1 MADNSENVSLETSS
15 DDKIIEKEETISSDA
30 TDEKILVEADGV
42 AGGTEPDTNDNGK
55 MSSKSSDIS
64 IEEINAEGETVEKS
78 TKNAEIPIDEEI
90 GGGDQENTI
99 EEIIPIEEIG
109 AEEEIVEKTENA
121 EILIPEVVPES
132 PKDIVKIEPARIES
146 ISDDDDEEE
155 DEDDDFEDE
164 TIIER
169 LVGLT
174 EMFPK
179 GLTSTLSSTAFG
191 AVSSVKWLYGASR
204 SLTWVMSSSF
214 AVMFFPMIIEIERLG
229 IEEAQKQQQRQI
241 LLGPGAAMSGGAGK
255 AQQNAPLPTVG

>member
-1 MADNSENVSLETSS
+1 M
-15 DDKIIEKEETISSDA
+15 
-30 TDEKILVEADGV
+30 G
-42 AGGTEPDTNDNGK
+42 
-55 MSSKSSDIS
+55 
-64 IEEINAEGETVEKS
+64 
-78 TKNAEIPIDEEI
+78 
-90 GGGDQENTI
+90 
-99 EEIIPIEEIG
+99 
-109 AEEEIVEKTENA
+109 
-121 EILIPEVVPES
+121 PEVVPES

-179 GLTSTLSSTAFG
+179 GLTSTLRSTAFG

-241 LLGPGAAMSGGAGK
+241 TWSWSCNVWRCWKSTTKCSIAYSRL
-255 AQQNAPLPTVG
+255 

>member
-1 MADNSENVSLETSS
+1 ME
-15 DDKIIEKEETISSDA
+15 DDGGA
-30 TDEKILVEADGV
+30 
-42 AGGTEPDTNDNGK
+42 AGGPDTNETGK

-64 IEEINAEGETVEKS
+64 IEEIN
-78 TKNAEIPIDEEI
+78 
-90 GGGDQENTI
+90 
-99 EEIIPIEEIG
+99 

-229 IEEAQKQQQRQI
+229 IEEAQQQRQI

>member
-15 DDKIIEKEETISSDA
+15 DNKIVEKEETISSDA
-30 TDEKILVEADGV
+30 TDEKILVEGDGV

-109 AEEEIVEKTENA
+109 AEEEIIEKTENA

-155 DEDDDFEDE
+155 DEDDVSFFRPLKVSIDSYPF
-164 TIIER
+164 
-169 LVGLT
+169 L
-174 EMFPK
+174 F
-179 GLTSTLSSTAFG
+179 SAFFYL
-191 AVSSVKWLYGASR
+191 AY
-204 SLTWVMSSSF
+204 
-214 AVMFFPMIIEIERLG
+214 
-229 IEEAQKQQQRQI
+229 
-241 LLGPGAAMSGGAGK
+241 
-255 AQQNAPLPTVG
+255 

>member
-15 DDKIIEKEETISSDA
+15 DDKIVEKEETISSDA
-30 TDEKILVEADGV
+30 TDEKIVEGDGV

>member
-1 MADNSENVSLETSS
+1 MG
-15 DDKIIEKEETISSDA
+15 IMEKCLQNQAIFPLKKSMRK
-30 TDEKILVEADGV
+30 EKPLK
-42 AGGTEPDTNDNGK
+42 NR
-55 MSSKSSDIS
+55 
-64 IEEINAEGETVEKS
+64 
-78 TKNAEIPIDEEI
+78 KNAEIPIDEEI

-174 EMFPK
+174 EMF
-179 GLTSTLSSTAFG
+179 
-191 AVSSVKWLYGASR
+191 
-204 SLTWVMSSSF
+204 
-214 AVMFFPMIIEIERLG
+214 
-229 IEEAQKQQQRQI
+229 
-241 LLGPGAAMSGGAGK
+241 
-255 AQQNAPLPTVG
+255 

>member
-15 DDKIIEKEETISSDA
+15 DDKIVEKEETISSDA
-30 TDEKILVEADGV
+30 TDEKIVEGDGV

-132 PKDIVKIEPARIES
+132 PKDIEQVIRFI
-146 ISDDDDEEE
+146 
-155 DEDDDFEDE
+155 
-164 TIIER
+164 
-169 LVGLT
+169 
-174 EMFPK
+174 
-179 GLTSTLSSTAFG
+179 
-191 AVSSVKWLYGASR
+191 
-204 SLTWVMSSSF
+204 
-214 AVMFFPMIIEIERLG
+214 G
-229 IEEAQKQQQRQI
+229 IQSKSN
-241 LLGPGAAMSGGAGK
+241 PHGGYS
-255 AQQNAPLPTVG
+255 